1 MNKTH
6 KTLLTAFIAIAFTTS
21 GAAFLFGGSPTNDQK
36 EDKLSENIDTD
47 NVKLGT
53 SFNTEMK
60 ATEANHQDLIQKEPI
75 PKMDNSLER
84 ENLIRRYKTLNDR
97 DKVFHVYLFNHG
109 KLVAYY
115 TAKGKVSSVNSKLT
129 QPQQL
134 VGCDRSEGSWKEE
147 CVVDSPQ
154 LDGSYGTNGNG
165 QFFFDTQGAY
175 IETNMNYIVSER
187 PLGLETPPQ
196 VTTGAYSQ

>member
-1 MNKTH
+1 MNKS
-6 KTLLTAFIAIAFTTS
+6 KTLLITFIAIGFAAS
-21 GAAFLFGGSPTNDQK
+21 GASFIFGGADNPSN
-36 EDKLSENIDTD
+36 EEKLSENVDTS
-47 NVKLGT
+47 NVNVGEAFK
-53 SFNTEMK
+53 TEQK

-75 PKMDNSLER
+75 PNMDKSLER

-97 DKVFHVYLFNHG
+97 DKTFHVYLFNHG

-129 QPQQL
+129 QPEQIVKDGGYHGGGEQN
-134 VGCDRSEGSWKEE
+134 DH
-147 CVVDSPQ
+147 VVSSPQ

-175 IETNMNYIVSER
+175 IETNMRYIVSER
-187 PLGLETPPQ
+187 PLGLQTPPQ
-196 VTTGAYSQ
+196 VTTGAYGE